1 MEPPHPPPLPPAPPA
16 PPAAKKAKK
25 AGVAVPTGGTNAAVV
40 DRNTPSPRIR
50 NDWKHSYKSKVNGIP
65 ELENWKGG
73 FLFARDRWKKRE
85 TGEIAKM
92 YNWAESWEDVY
103 HDITLVHHEESV
115 KEGECRNYYEL
126 WTEKNPLKLFF
137 DFELKEPFQDLPS
150 DEPGKLQATMWDE
163 LVGARV
169 NAIIDHSRAVL
180 MMEYG
185 VSVSPDDF
193 AILYSTKLKY
203 ENGPVEK
210 YSYHIVLTRGVY
222 FQDGK
227 HLKEFFDKVLFPK
240 QLLED
245 DKKMAVQLRKYEGID
260 TGVYGISRMLR
271 MPLCSKLGEIRP
283 LRIASN
289 HTFEECLVTHCPP
302 EGGQIVEFK
311 VKVKK
316 STTSAKKKTSVEQLI
331 DGESNNLT
339 VESQGELEKLFD
351 FLPMSLAE
359 DYDGW
364 TKTGM
369 FWKRAGGSFD
379 RWDEWSRRYIEWRRE
394 KDGIVSHRDPAGF
407 RGKWDGFNSDV
418 NVNFFLDWVM
428 RHGRKRA
435 LVEVPVAESAPDGE
449 VFEDGTTTRIVSQRV
464 EIEVQPD
471 ELFER
476 VKNFRKI
483 NSVDYTGILHNEIAK
498 SFHLRFSDQHK
509 FSNGNWW
516 WFNGVTWQ
524 RDDDAMEISK
534 NILRWH
540 KEIDDRLRQNKERLG
555 RHGVLM
561 EEEEEDGGE
570 DANFAG
576 RKRKATSLVEKTAT
590 DSRVK
595 RPSEYEDMNK
605 DWVHHDFS
613 HFNYAVG
620 SHYTPEQLKVFAM
633 KLDEDR
639 KVYKPKLWGVRILE
653 FDRVR
658 TFTKVQFL
666 HDLATK
672 PQNWTE
678 PFWTPDGILTN
689 VDISKVKNVTKRAV
703 VSHNGRPKAGRV
715 LKKIL
720 NVADL
725 NNEWPLDDRGNR
737 MQPEDGE
744 DPDVVFLCGELE
756 CPDRCGFTETLADWK
771 LPIITG
777 TIADGHVR
785 RCVACEGE
793 IEDGPL
799 AGMDGLFLHDG
810 THFIRTESCHC
821 EYHVGCFHKA
831 MYDWIENGEDP
842 NVCICPKCTL
852 NGIKSKVDRMNR
864 KLRRIKQITQDGT
877 IGNNNALKC
886 EFHDG
891 DFTTTLDQNPWLVG
905 FKDGVFDLFA
915 RDASSGK
922 RTGAFRKSTPED
934 KLTKTVGYEFVPFD
948 WVFYRRKFKG
958 CPKESRLQFA
968 CGRSDQFI
976 RGRSG
981 KDGLTLERCKNCH
994 NIAKSG
1000 GGGTTAA
1007 SESAVASA
1015 GAGGTREVSM
1025 VEEPAIEWDDFQ
1037 HSQMEF
1043 EKPIKLARGNS
1054 TAMDDDEL
1062 TEGLEV
1068 DEGEDLLDALSDVD
1082 VDDFDDA
1089 NEPDPENPTKCEHLK
1104 IYYSM
1109 ELLDDLFEKIFPNP
1123 EVRHY
1128 ARIFHASLLS
1138 GECPDEKIHFYT
1150 GMNSGD
1156 QTGSNG
1162 KSTVDSLNMKL
1173 LGEYA
1178 VPGHPSLLTDQRES
1192 SGSANSAFMALK
1204 GARYVSF
1211 QEIQDSGAGQTVL
1224 NMQVIKTLTGN
1235 DFQTGREMYE
1245 KQSKPFLPTWKI
1257 AVSANKLPPV
1267 SADDGGTRRRLAD
1280 IPFEAKFMRTE
1291 EDRLE
1296 ALSSGLKHVFL
1307 IDFTLK
1313 TKINNDLSLRQA
1325 YFHML
1330 AKVFPIWR
1338 KFKLPKCAAV
1348 EAHTNEYLN
1357 SQDVIKLWLNETFKW
1372 TGRPDDFVDAT
1383 GLYEVF
1389 KLEKKSIPVPVCNLN
1404 KTSLVNEVS
1413 RKARWGKPD
1422 EPTGRWQGYR
1432 PTNEM
1437 YARQLEMLAKQASR
1451 TGTSPGK

>member
-1 MEPPHPPPLPPAPPA
+1 MEPPHPPPPPPPA
-16 PPAAKKAKK
+16 PPAAKKAR
-25 AGVAVPTGGTNAAVV
+25 GIRVSRGGTNVESEPERPPA
-40 DRNTPSPRIR
+40 RIR
-50 NDWKHSYKSKVNGIP
+50 DDWKNSYKAKTNGIP

-73 FLFARDRWKKRE
+73 FLVARDRWKNRE
-85 TGEIAKM
+85 KTEISKQ

-103 HDITLVHHEESV
+103 HDITNVLEEKSL
-115 KEGECRNYYEL
+115 EEFRGRNYYEL
-126 WTEKNPLKLFF
+126 WTEKNHLKLFF
-137 DFELKEPFQDLPS
+137 DFELKAPFETLPAEVDMTQS
-150 DEPGKLQATMWDE
+150 ELWYE
-163 LVGARV
+163 LVESRMS
-169 NAIIDHSRAVL
+169 AIVEHTRAVL
-180 MMEYG
+180 MAEYG
-185 VSVSPDDF
+185 VAVTQEDF
-193 AILYSTKLKY
+193 AILKSDKKGP
-203 ENGPVEK
+203 NGAIEK
-210 YSYHIVLTRGVY
+210 YSYHLILTRGVY

-227 HLKEFFDKVLFPK
+227 HLKNFFDHVLFPK

-245 DKKMAVQLRKYEGID
+245 DKKMPVHLRKYEGID
-260 TGVYGISRMLR
+260 SGVYGISRMLR
-271 MPLCSKLGEIRP
+271 MPLCSKLGETRP
-283 LRIASN
+283 LTIDSN
-289 HTFEECLVTHCPP
+289 HSFEQCLVTHCPP
-302 EGGQIVEFK
+302 EFGQIVEFK
-311 VKVKK
+311 AKTKR
-316 STTSAKKKTSVEQLI
+316 STTSSKKKTSVEQLI

-394 KDGIVSHRDPAGF
+394 KDGVVSHRDPAGF
-407 RGKWDGFNSDV
+407 RGKWDGFNADI
-418 NVNFFLDWVM
+418 NVNYFLDWVM

-435 LVEVPVAESAPDGE
+435 LVEVPVTESAPDGE
-449 VFEDGTTTRIVSQRV
+449 VFEDGSTTRIVTQRV
-464 EIEVQPD
+464 EVEVQPD

-476 VKNFRKI
+476 VRAFRKI

-595 RPSEYEDMNK
+595 RPSEYQEMNK

-613 HFNYAVG
+613 RFNYAVG
-620 SHYTPEQLKVFAM
+620 SHYTLDELKTYGM

-639 KVYKPKLWGVRILE
+639 KLYKPKLWGVRILE
-653 FDRVR
+653 FDHVR
-658 TFTKVQFL
+658 TFTKVQYL
-666 HDLATK
+666 YDLATK
-672 PQNWTE
+672 PENWSE
-678 PFWTPDGILTN
+678 PYWTAGGIVTN
-689 VDISKVKNVTKRAV
+689 VDISKVKNVTKRAI
-703 VSHNGRPKAGRV
+703 VSQNGRPKAGRV

-720 NVADL
+720 NVTEL
-725 NNEWPLDDRGNR
+725 NNDWPRDDRGNP
-737 MQPEDGE
+737 MHPEQGE
-744 DPDVVFLCGELE
+744 DPDRVFLCGELE
-756 CPDRCGFTETLADWK
+756 CPDRCGFTETLSDWK
-771 LPIITG
+771 LPIVTG
-777 TIADGHVR
+777 TVADGHVR

-793 IEDGPL
+793 IEEGPL
-799 AGMDGLFLHDG
+799 AGADGMFLHDG
-810 THFIRTESCHC
+810 THLIRTESCHC

-915 RDASSGK
+915 RDPASGK

-934 KLTKTVGYEFVPFD
+934 KLTKTVGYEFMPFD
-948 WVFYRRKFKG
+948 WVFYRRKFKP

-968 CGRSDQFI
+968 CGRADPFI
-976 RGRSG
+976 KGRTG
-981 KDGLTLERCKNCH
+981 KDGLALERCKNCH
-994 NIAKSG
+994 FFSTA
-1000 GGGTTAA
+1000 TATATAHTAAA
-1007 SESAVASA
+1007 SEHAA
-1015 GAGGTREVSM
+1015 GTVSM
-1025 VEEPAIEWDDFQ
+1025 VEEPPMEWDAVVS
-1037 HSQMEF
+1037 SQMEF
-1043 EKPIKLARGNS
+1043 EKPMNFVRTTL
-1054 TAMDDDEL
+1054 DDDDL

-1082 VDDFDDA
+1082 VGDLDDA

-1109 ELLDDLFEKIFPNP
+1109 ELLEDLFEKIFPNP

-1211 QEIQDSGAGQTVL
+1211 QEIQDSGGGQTVL

-1291 EDRLE
+1291 EDRQE
-1296 ALSSGLKHVFL
+1296 ALASGLTHVYL
-1307 IDFTLK
+1307 IDFSLK
-1313 TKINNDLSLRQA
+1313 TKINNDISLRQA

-1357 SQDVIKLWLNETFKW
+1357 SQDIIKLWLNETFRF
-1372 TGRPDDFVDAT
+1372 TGRPDDFIDPT

-1389 KLEKKSIPVPVCNLN
+1389 KLEKKSIPAPACNLN
-1404 KTSLVNEVS
+1404 KSALVNEVS

-1422 EPTGRWQGYR
+1422 EVSGRWTGYR

-1437 YARQLEMLAKQASR
+1437 YARQLDMLAKQAAR